1 MPVSA
6 RTVNCDGG
14 RRGGKSW
21 RLVSRNESSYD
32 ARMFELQP
40 WQWALAAGAAFLVG
54 LSKTGIP
61 GVGVLTVAIFAN
73 VFPARESTGILL
85 PLLVCADI
93 VAVTAYR
100 QHAVWSHLW
109 RLFPWVVVGVVAGF
123 LMMDRIDDAQVR
135 RLIGGILIVMVAL
148 HVWRQRR
155 LDGGADRAIK
165 QIPHTLWFA
174 AIVGALG
181 GFTTMVA
188 NAAGPIMI
196 LYMLAMGLP
205 KMEFMG
211 TGAWYFFLL
220 NVFKLP
226 FSYQLGLLSRR
237 SLLIDAALVVMVI
250 AGALWGK
257 KILPR
262 INQKLF
268 AGLAL
273 VFTVL
278 AALRLLLQ

>member
-1 MPVSA
+1 
-6 RTVNCDGG
+6 
-14 RRGGKSW
+14 
-21 RLVSRNESSYD
+21 
-32 ARMFELQP
+32 
-40 WQWALAAGAAFLVG
+40 
-54 LSKTGIP
+54 
-61 GVGVLTVAIFAN
+61 
-73 VFPARESTGILL
+73 
-85 PLLVCADI
+85 
-93 VAVTAYR
+93 
-100 QHAVWSHLW
+100 
-109 RLFPWVVVGVVAGF
+109 
-123 LMMDRIDDAQVR
+123 
-135 RLIGGILIVMVAL
+135 MVAL